1 MNLYCRQ
8 VLPPTPLRKF
18 ADVSSGPVQFSEANT
33 ATLNDNT
40 VLVGR
45 TRNDQLSAKSVK
57 VKQTS
62 PPSSDLTSRPLSKKY
77 VPSPPSSSRSVRSLG
92 SSTKVKDTLSSARST
107 ASRSDIEAEREEE
120 FWEKKP
126 SKTVT
131 EQEIVREAEYS

>member
-1 MNLYCRQ
+1 M
-8 VLPPTPLRKF
+8 
-18 ADVSSGPVQFSEANT
+18 QFSEANT

-45 TRNDQLSAKSVK
+45 TRNDQLSAKSGKVK

-107 ASRSDIEAEREEE
+107 ASRSDIEAEQEEE

-131 EQEIVREAEYS
+131 EQEIVREAKYS